1 MQNQQEQQSPGLNSR
16 YVPTLNGDELKE
28 KAIFGDET
36 SAIADEINPATA
48 TGFLS
53 DEEMGLLRV
62 LSSQINFIRNVEN
75 VIGLDLTQ
83 RKKEL
88 QKQMNFLTHS
98 SGSKNG
104 AAVKAAISQI
114 VIQDQNVY
122 QAYSENEKNGSLID
136 KIKNFGKRASSGGA
150 TQFGSNIQ
158 YRSNDRNRIWE
169 R

>member
-1 MQNQQEQQSPGLNSR
+1 MQNQQGQEGVGLNSR

-36 SAIADEINPATA
+36 SAISDEINPATA

-53 DEEMGLLRV
+53 DKEMGLLRL
-62 LSSQINFIRNVEN
+62 LSNQINFIRNVEN
-75 VIGLDLTQ
+75 VIGLNLTE
-83 RKKEL
+83 RKQEI

-114 VIQDQNVY
+114 IIQDQNVY
-122 QAYSENEKNGSLID
+122 QAYSENERNNSFID
-136 KIKNFGKRASSGGA
+136 KIKNFGKKASSGGA

-158 YRSNDRNRIWE
+158 YRSRDGNRIWE